1 MGLTYSPEKGWK
13 VSYEPI
19 QNKKSYQEY
28 AEWNGARVRVADS
41 NGNRVGVGY
50 WDVINALN
58 AAGIPNPEPWN
69 AEKSLWGAV
78 RNAQNNVDWTKRI
91 NDDIEADNRIA
102 SAKNAEYNKVLT
114 VANGTKGGDYL
125 KRKELLKD
133 VDPNLLARFD
143 LFYTTEHANPAKVTW
158 DVNLGAK
165 PAYGTFDAKYYKKQN
180 PEVAADWTTAVQLG
194 DLDILNRYTEDSY
207 YLQHYTTSGK
217 AAGNRGNAPEELS
230 IAASYSEKPTDKDFE
245 DIRTLQLGVDTG
257 TQSER
262 LLRVPEVAAQ
272 WEAAKRDDPYWDG
285 LAKEYFLD
293 VSKADDFAA
302 LFRLSQREE
311 DKDIKFK
318 YAMEAGQPTGITD
331 LEDAISTAVG
341 SKALVD
347 VKKFGALTQDV
358 LKETIKE
365 MNKAREQEQMLDLY
379 KGFSGFN
386 EITGIN
392 QTLTESILGDTG
404 VGGILSFTGGGKA
417 EESLEKSLQNI
428 TGVQNEATYNWQQWF
443 DTTLK
448 ERYQDD
454 IELGYTAGE
463 AEQKVKIEGDFAR
476 QFIDDYLIPR
486 FNTSRSMD
494 EFVEYLDVRQE
505 EQNPFQT
512 QDIVNAT
519 SQVADI
525 RARKYLDDLK
535 AEPTRYFD
543 SEFYFNP
550 TGDAGRAAQY
560 AEQSKVVNEDWEKF
574 QKNDSYW
581 TQQAYRFGVGPNDK
595 DGFARMHF
603 QLKGQHVKDE
613 NGNATP
619 FDPAEDI
626 VNASKV
632 KDEIYNNILPALK
645 EEALEQGSV
654 FGQFITPEEFADEV
668 LKGLDP
674 EDDEEYQKVLKQYG
688 LDDFAGSVDELKE
701 YIVESLRTGSAQE
714 IRENIK
720 YLNEKRQDPTQAKLG
735 ITYIDRPEDFQD
747 TQAKPDTELY
757 KVFQKAGYQ
766 GTEDDFYT
774 KFFPDLERSEQKLL
788 TVGGR
793 DEPLQTTELD
803 FGDPFASLGTL
814 QSFFDDEEQAAD
826 EEDAPKQDKSYF
838 SLNLDDEDEDYKS
851 KRGQEILGE
860 FTSMFKGF

>member
-1 MGLTYSPEKGWK
+1 MGLYYDSSKGWK
-13 VSYEPI
+13 LKKEKYKKKKCSGWWPFRSCWNETRTRTVEDTKKNRENAIKNST
-19 QNKKSYQEY
+19 NKKNNKE
-28 AEWNGARVRVADS
+28 NK
-41 NGNRVGVGY
+41 
-50 WDVINALN
+50 ALN
-58 AAGIPNPEPWN
+58 KKNTALNDAYKTTLSAAN
-69 AEKSLWGAV
+69 S
-78 RNAQNNVDWTKRI
+78 
-91 NDDIEADNRIA
+91 
-102 SAKNAEYNKVLT
+102 
-114 VANGTKGGDYL
+114 TKGGDYVKKREL
-125 KRKELLKD
+125 IRKVGGVDKKVLNKLEDSYKDFYRKEKLK
-133 VDPNLLARFD
+133 
-143 LFYTTEHANPAKVTW
+143 TW
-158 DVNLGAK
+158 DVSKGAK
-165 PAYGTFDAKYYKKQN
+165 PPYGTFDPKYYGKTN
-180 PEVAADWTTAVQLG
+180 PTVAEAWKAAVAD
-194 DLDILNRYTEDSY
+194 DDIDITERYGSSGGY
-207 YLQHYTTSGK
+207 YLGHYTNQGK
-217 AAGNRGNAPEELS
+217 AAGNRGNAAEELT
-230 IAASYSEKPTDKDFE
+230 AADIYSEKPTDKDFE

-257 TQSER
+257 SQTDR

-272 WEAAKRDDPYWDG
+272 WEKAKRDDPYWEK
-285 LAKEYFLD
+285 LAKENFLD
-293 VSKADDFAA
+293 VTKKDDFVA
-302 LFRLSQREE
+302 LFRLSQRQE
-311 DKDIKFK
+311 DKDVKFK

-341 SKALVD
+341 SKAIVD

-358 LKETIKE
+358 LKQTIAE
-365 MNKAREQEQMLDLY
+365 MNKARQQEQMLDLY
-379 KGFSGFN
+379 KGFSGFS

-428 TGVQNEATYNWQQWF
+428 TGVKNEATYNWQQWF
-443 DTTLK
+443 DNTLK

-454 IELGYTAGE
+454 LELGYTVDN
-463 AEQKVKIEGDFAR
+463 AEEKIKIEGDFAR
-476 QFIDDYLIPR
+476 QFIDDYLNPR

-525 RARKYLDDLK
+525 RARKYLDDLRGES
-535 AEPTRYFD
+535 ARGFDPT
-543 SEFYFNP
+543 FYFNP
-550 TGDAGRAAQY
+550 TGDAGRATQY

-574 QKNDSYW
+574 QKKDPYW

-595 DGFARMHF
+595 EGFARMHF
-603 QLKGQHVKDE
+603 QLVGQNFKDKD
-613 NGNATP
+613 GDPAP

-632 KDEIYNNILPALK
+632 KDEIYKNILPALEK
-645 EEALEQGSV
+645 EALEQGSV
-654 FGQFITPEEFADEV
+654 FGQFVTPEEFADEV
-668 LKGLDP
+668 IKGLDP
-674 EDDEEYQKVLKQYG
+674 ENQEEYEKVLKQYG
-688 LDDFAGSVDELKE
+688 LDDFAGSIEELKD
-701 YIVESLRTGSAQE
+701 YIVETLRTGSAQQ

-735 ITYIDRPEDFQD
+735 ITYIDRPEDFKD
-747 TQAKPDTELY
+747 EKAKPDTELY

-793 DEPLQTTELD
+793 DEALKTTGLD
-803 FGDPFASLGTL
+803 FSDPFASLGTI
-814 QSFFDDEEQAAD
+814 QGFFDAD
-826 EEDAPKQDKSYF
+826 EEKQTDTDSSAPKRDKSYF
-838 SLNLDDEDEDYKS
+838 NLNLDDDDDYEDYKS

>member
-1 MGLTYSPEKGWK
+1 MGLYYDSSKGWQLTNEK
-13 VSYEPI
+13 TNYKTDYKTDYSTDNTLRVYSHTDRVCEGPWWRRRCSDVARYKTIWNDNLNNENAI
-19 QNKKSYQEY
+19 KNSTNNANNNENKALNQR
-28 AEWNGARVRVADS
+28 NT
-41 NGNRVGVGY
+41 
-50 WDVINALN
+50 ALN
-58 AAGIPNPEPWN
+58 AAYQTTL
-69 AEKSLWGAV
+69 AA
-78 RNAQNNVDWTKRI
+78 
-91 NDDIEADNRIA
+91 
-102 SAKNAEYNKVLT
+102 
-114 VANGTKGGDYL
+114 ANGTKGGDYTARRQFIRDVQNVDADVL
-125 KRKELLKD
+125 NQLEESYKD
-133 VDPNLLARFD
+133 
-143 LFYTTEHANPAKVTW
+143 FYRNEKLQTW
-158 DVNLGAK
+158 DSGLGAK
-165 PAYGTFDAKYYKKQN
+165 PPYGDFDAKYYGKTYAD
-180 PEVAADWTTAVQLG
+180 VADTWKNAVAN
-194 DLDILNRYTEDSY
+194 DDIDITERYVNENGF
-207 YLQHYTTSGK
+207 YLSHYTNQGK
-217 AAGNRGNAPEELS
+217 AAGNRGNAAEDLTVS
-230 IAASYSEKPTDKDFE
+230 KTYSEKPTDKDFE
-245 DIRTLQLGVDTG
+245 DIRTIQLGVDTG
-257 TQSER
+257 TQAER

-379 KGFSGFN
+379 QGFSGFN

-428 TGVQNEATYNWQQWF
+428 TGVKNEATYNWQQWF

-550 TGDAGRAAQY
+550 TGDTGRAAQY

-619 FDPAEDI
+619 FDPTEDI

-654 FGQFITPEEFADEV
+654 FGQFVTPEEFADEV

-674 EDDEEYQKVLKQYG
+674 EDDEEYQKILKQYG

-701 YIVESLRTGSAQE
+701 YIVESLRTGSAQQ

-793 DEPLQTTELD
+793 DEALKTTELD

>member
-1 MGLTYSPEKGWK
+1 MGLYYDSAKGWQLTNEK
-13 VSYEPI
+13 TDYRTDYRTDFPTNLTRKETYTVKKCGGWWPFRRCWKERRTRTVEDTKKNRENQI
-19 QNKKSYQEY
+19 KNATNKANNDE
-28 AEWNGARVRVADS
+28 
-41 NGNRVGVGY
+41 NRKL
-50 WDVINALN
+50 NEKNTALN
-58 AAGIPNPEPWN
+58 TAYQTTLTAA
-69 AEKSLWGAV
+69 
-78 RNAQNNVDWTKRI
+78 
-91 NDDIEADNRIA
+91 NR
-102 SAKNAEYNKVLT
+102 
-114 VANGTKGGDYL
+114 TKGGDYVSKRDL
-125 KRKELLKD
+125 IRNVGNVDQNVLNQLENDYKTFYRKEKLQ
-133 VDPNLLARFD
+133 
-143 LFYTTEHANPAKVTW
+143 TW
-158 DVNLGAK
+158 DVSKGAK
-165 PAYGTFDAKYYKKQN
+165 PPYGAFDPKYYGNTN
-180 PEVAADWTTAVQLG
+180 PSVANTWKTAVAN
-194 DLDILNRYTEDSY
+194 DDIDITERYGSEGGY
-207 YLQHYTTSGK
+207 YLGHYTNQGK
-217 AAGNRGNAPEELS
+217 AAGNRGNAAEELT
-230 IAASYSEKPTDKDFE
+230 AAKIYSEKPTDKDFE
-245 DIRTLQLGVDTG
+245 DIRTVQLGVDTG
-257 TQSER
+257 SQADR

-272 WEAAKRDDPYWDG
+272 WEKAKRDDPYWEK
-285 LAKEYFLD
+285 LAKENFLD
-293 VSKADDFAA
+293 VNKKDDFVA

-379 KGFSGFN
+379 KGFSGFS

-443 DTTLK
+443 DNTLK

-454 IELGYTAGE
+454 LELGYTVDDV
-463 AEQKVKIEGDFAR
+463 EQKIKIEGDFAR

-525 RARKYLDDLK
+525 RARKYLDDLRGES
-535 AEPTRYFD
+535 ARSFD
-543 SEFYFNP
+543 SAFYFNP
-550 TGDAGRAAQY
+550 TGDAGRAARY

-574 QKNDSYW
+574 QKKDSYW

-603 QLKGQHVKDE
+603 QLVGQHFKDK
-613 NGNATP
+613 NGDATP

-632 KDEIYNNILPALK
+632 KDEIYNNILPALEK
-645 EEALEQGSV
+645 EALAQGSV

-701 YIVESLRTGSAQE
+701 YIVESLRTGSAQQ

-735 ITYIDRPEDFQD
+735 ITYIDRPEDFKD
-747 TQAKPDTELY
+747 EQAKPDTELY

-774 KFFPDLERSEQKLL
+774 KFFPDLERSEQQLL

-793 DEPLQTTELD
+793 DEALKTTGLD
-803 FGDPFASLGTL
+803 FSDPFASLGTI
-814 QSFFDDEEQAAD
+814 QGFFEDDEENQID
-826 EEDAPKQDKSYF
+826 TDRSGTKKDKSYF
-838 SLNLDDEDEDYKS
+838 SLNLDDDDDEEYKS